1 MSLIAGTVVFTR
13 NDQSYFLVTDEV
25 PTPRFYTVKMHK
37 HDGDT
42 ALGSLLTGMKD
53 ELGFDID
60 NLRLGELAAW
70 HGQGLET
77 AEDLISLYT
86 FEPVD
91 AARFNMVRLGM
102 LGLQFMNAKDA
113 ADLLRNVDMTGV
125 ARLD

>member
-1 MSLIAGTVVFTR
+1 
-13 NDQSYFLVTDEV
+13 
-25 PTPRFYTVKMHK
+25 MHK

-42 ALGSLLTGMKD
+42 ALGSILTGMKD

-70 HGQGLET
+70 HGQGLES

-91 AARFNMVRLGM
+91 ATHFNMDRLGL